1 MLENISERCLGRQAD
16 LSDYLLILIIQV
28 QTSFKQDLL
37 KKFSYK
43 YTRRHAAK
51 KTDGVTGFFFFGR
64 VFSSDADSTGYN
76 TSKQATQ
83 GTGGINLRVL

>member
-51 KTDGVTGFFFFGR
+51 KTDGVTGFFFFW
-64 VFSSDADSTGYN
+64 
-76 TSKQATQ
+76 Q
-83 GTGGINLRVL
+83 GVLQ